1 MSLRI
6 DSPPLR
12 GHPEWNLGDY
22 LADIFDLSTMSAV
35 SRGKQPEVPVA
46 RIDVDYLI
54 EEFLVPVASDQEDKS
69 CGKTQPG
76 HASQTDRL
84 SYHSLLESKKT
95 TQLFQCQREAHKR
108 TGRCTSRVNTR
119 PVVP

>member
-46 RIDVDYLI
+46 RIDVDYLT

-69 CGKTQPG
+69 C
-76 HASQTDRL
+76 
-84 SYHSLLESKKT
+84 
-95 TQLFQCQREAHKR
+95 
-108 TGRCTSRVNTR
+108 V
-119 PVVP
+119 